1 VRSIGNGFII
11 AMGLTSTMFIPWII
25 NISKEFHLNSMIVFG
40 IFGLI
45 AAYSFKYT
53 KETLHEDLPSTIE
66 ELSTENGDI
75 MDDMN
80 NSSFGF

>member
-1 VRSIGNGFII
+1 
-11 AMGLTSTMFIPWII
+11 
-25 NISKEFHLNSMIVFG
+25 MIVFG

-80 NSSFGF
+80 NSSFGFWILHYFKIVNLCYLPLFI

>member
-1 VRSIGNGFII
+1 
-11 AMGLTSTMFIPWII
+11 
-25 NISKEFHLNSMIVFG
+25 MIVFG

-53 KETLHEDLPSTIE
+53 KETLHEDLPSKIE